1 MGNRKGIIPVGF
13 FISFII
19 VLLVAN
25 PVVAA
30 TRVYYGQVVGIEFT
44 VIQVRGDNDRISVF
58 WLGYKTNLDS
68 RFPIWGDRVRVE
80 YIKDALGRNAVTRIA
95 VLKKD

>member
-1 MGNRKGIIPVGF
+1 
-13 FISFII
+13 
-19 VLLVAN
+19 
-25 PVVAA
+25 
-30 TRVYYGQVVGIEFT
+30 
-44 VIQVRGDNDRISVF
+44 VRGDNDRISVF

-68 RFPIWGDRVRVE
+68 RLPFFGDKVRIE